1 LQPIAVEVYSRT
13 ASNVYVSVPEEENH
27 MNIGSLLTKSAR
39 TFPDNS
45 AISYGS
51 RRFTYAQFN
60 SRANRLANALHRSG
74 IKRGDNVALLQY
86 NYPEMLESMFACFK
100 AGYGAVPINWRLHP
114 KEFSFIIDHSD
125 SRAVI
130 LSPEFNESI
139 IDIRERIPG
148 AVHLVSLSGGDG
160 GLLDYE
166 DLISTESDHFTDIT
180 VRPDDLA
187 WLFYTS
193 GTTGMPK
200 GAMLTHGNLLAMTM
214 NFYADIC
221 PGFGPDDVVLHAAP
235 LSHGSGCYALPNIG
249 KAAANIILES
259 KTFDPDLVFKTIEKH
274 RVTNMFAAPTMI
286 KLLVESPA
294 AGRYDHSSL
303 RAVSYGGA
311 PMLVEDLKAAMKK
324 LGPCLVQLFG
334 QAESP
339 MTITYLP
346 HRDHVPDG
354 TPLKVKRLASAGFP
368 RTDVEVKIFDSEDNE
383 LPPGET
389 GEIVT
394 RSDLVMKGYWR
405 NPDATAGTLRN
416 GWLHTGD
423 VGYMDENG
431 YLFIMDRSKD
441 MIISGGENIYPR
453 EIEEVLIRHGGVREV
468 AVIGVPD
475 PKWGEAIKAV
485 ISLKEGE
492 IVTDTEL
499 IAFCRDH
506 LASYKKPKSVE
517 FVDELPKNN
526 YGKILK
532 RELRAR
538 YWVDRE
544 RKV

>member
-1 LQPIAVEVYSRT
+1 V
-13 ASNVYVSVPEEENH
+13 
-27 MNIGSLLTKSAR
+27 NIGKLLTKSAG
-39 TFPDNS
+39 TFPNNL
-45 AISYGS
+45 AILHGS

-60 SRANRLANALHRSG
+60 ARANGLANALCKLGVRQ
-74 IKRGDNVALLQY
+74 GDNVALLQY

-100 AGYGAVPINWRLHP
+100 AGCGAVPINWRLHP
-114 KEFSFIIDHSD
+114 NEFAFIIDHSEAK
-125 SRAVI
+125 AVI

-139 IDIRERIPG
+139 LDIRERIKK
-148 AVHLVSLSGGDG
+148 AQHLITLSGAEGE
-160 GLLDYE
+160 LLDYE
-166 DLISTESDHFTDIT
+166 KLLSTESKEFPDAE
-180 VRPDDLA
+180 VQGDDLA

-193 GTTGMPK
+193 GTTGTPK
-200 GAMLTHGNLLAMTM
+200 GAMLTHRNLLAMTM
-214 NFYADIC
+214 NFYADVC
-221 PGFGPDDVVLHAAP
+221 PGFGADDVILHAAP
-235 LSHGSGCYALPNIG
+235 LSHGSGLYALPNIG
-249 KAAANIILES
+249 KAAANIILAS
-259 KTFDPDLVFKTIEKH
+259 KAFDPGLIFKTIQDY

-286 KLLVESPA
+286 KRMVESTEVEK
-294 AGRYDHSSL
+294 YDYSSL
-303 RAVSYGGA
+303 KALNYGGA
-311 PMLVEDLKAAMKK
+311 PMLVEDLKEAMMK
-324 LGPCLVQLFG
+324 LGPCLVQLYG

-346 HRDHVPDG
+346 HRDHVLDG
-354 TPLKVKRLASAGFP
+354 TTAQMKRLSSAGFP
-368 RTDVEVKIFDSEDNE
+368 RTDVEVEIFDPDDKR

-405 NPDATAGTLRN
+405 NPEATAETLRK

-453 EIEEVLIRHGGVREV
+453 EIEEVMIRHPAVREV
-468 AVIGVPD
+468 AVVGVPD
-475 PKWGEAIKAV
+475 PKWGEAVKAV
-485 ISLKEGE
+485 ISLVKGSFVKE
-492 IVTDTEL
+492 DEL
-499 IAFCRDH
+499 ISFCKDH
-506 LASYKKPKSVE
+506 IASYKKPKSVD

-538 YWVDRE
+538 YWEDKE